1 MWTFILSHLKFH
13 FFYTVCINFIS
24 VQHVI
29 PNPETDGTQAPSDV
43 RAQPAQLEWETHIM
57 EEDPDAG
64 PGGDS
69 DARPDDGYL
78 EDDDE
83 SDGDAPLAQSV
94 SILAVLFTFAR
105 QLAAKREANLLK
117 KDDALKFSNR
127 TKIFSA
133 PIHNRMSALAH

>member
-94 SILAVLFTFAR
+94 STCCFIHVCQAIGSKTRSELTQERRCFKVLK
-105 QLAAKREANLLK
+105 Q
-117 KDDALKFSNR
+117 D
-127 TKIFSA
+127 
-133 PIHNRMSALAH
+133 